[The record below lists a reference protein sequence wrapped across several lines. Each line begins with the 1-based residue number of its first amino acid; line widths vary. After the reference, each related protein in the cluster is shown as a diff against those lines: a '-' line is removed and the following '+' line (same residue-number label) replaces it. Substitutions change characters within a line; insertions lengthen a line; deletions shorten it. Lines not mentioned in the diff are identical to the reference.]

1 MPRVRKEKVLT
12 DRPLRPRSPRQP
24 NPAPAETAAVDVP
37 TTPPQTPTPEVRFKM
52 IQVAAYFRA
61 EKDGFRKD
69 PAEYWRE
76 AELEI
81 ALRFP

>member
-1 MPRVRKEKVLT
+1 MPRPRKEKT
-12 DRPLRPRSPRQP
+12 TPRASSPRKP
-24 NPAPAETAAVDVP
+24 IPTPAESAAAEVP
-37 TTPPQTPTPEVRFKM
+37 TVPPPPPTPEERFKM

>member
-1 MPRVRKEKVLT
+1 
-12 DRPLRPRSPRQP
+12 
-24 NPAPAETAAVDVP
+24 
-37 TTPPQTPTPEVRFKM
+37 M